1 MQKNKC
7 FNKANEGNS
16 PSAQYTLIF
25 SLKAILTT
33 RRTVK
38 CTLKESLYIVCG
50 IHKMRGKYLNLEF
63 GDFLPLP
70 MLIIPLGFQRK
81 LSARFLSR

>member
-1 MQKNKC
+1 MKEIHPQLRVYIDFQLEGYLDHQKNCKVP
-7 FNKANEGNS
+7 F
-16 PSAQYTLIF
+16 
-25 SLKAILTT
+25 
-33 RRTVK
+33 
-38 CTLKESLYIVCG
+38 KESLYIVCG
-50 IHKMRGKYLNLEF
+50 IYKMRGKYLNLEF